1 MAYGYS
7 SFYYTAPNAAL
18 RATAFIA
25 SWLKVQFGL
34 EGVEAWKPGFTIFS
48 AFGETFR
55 FEARRRRPEK
65 NGMIRAEWVL
75 ELTSSGAP
83 KCVLGFSTASLLG
96 SSSFSAFYSA
106 DLSYPGSAAFLR
118 SYYRFT
124 REFAPGRTMSE
135 DSASPLCDRFESPLL
150 PFESLPLLEARD
162 VLPNIPFL
170 QSLRNDA
177 KRRSFALAM
186 EFLEGVRR
194 ARRRK
199 EDFLDRKAVE
209 ALAPAS
215 YRRTNEAPLT
225 EEEKTGS

>member
-7 SFYYTAPNAAL
+7 SFYYNTPNAAL

-55 FEARRRRPEK
+55 FEARRRRPQK

-124 REFAPGRTMSE
+124 REFAPG
-135 DSASPLCDRFESPLL
+135 
-150 PFESLPLLEARD
+150 
-162 VLPNIPFL
+162 
-170 QSLRNDA
+170 
-177 KRRSFALAM
+177 
-186 EFLEGVRR
+186 
-194 ARRRK
+194 
-199 EDFLDRKAVE
+199 
-209 ALAPAS
+209 
-215 YRRTNEAPLT
+215 
-225 EEEKTGS
+225 